1 MTQTQDTDQVLLEAL
16 LDAML
21 TVPGALKLI
30 VPFRRAGKEDADPK
44 DPATFVWEDVTGIA
58 PHGQK
63 PHLLTATTAEGSS
76 VDGTASALLR
86 KLQDW
91 RG

>member
-1 MTQTQDTDQVLLEAL
+1 MAKAIDLDRTM
-16 LDAML
+16 LDAL
-21 TVPGALKLI
+21 VAVPGALKLI
-30 VPFRRAGKEDADPK
+30 VPTRRPGKEDADPK
-44 DPATFVWEDVTGIA
+44 DPATFVWEDIVSIA

-63 PHLLTATTAEGSS
+63 AHLLTARTAEGSS
-76 VDGTASALLR
+76 VDGTAEALLR